1 MSEIKPKFWIAK
13 SDFVSLT
20 DADEGC
26 DALHQCATVSRDGCK
41 ILPDDEPLYTADQ
54 LAEAVAAE
62 RERCIQL
69 IRNEGIT
76 PATPDDPSEEGEAIN
91 DALHHV
97 IEAIRSSAK

>member
-1 MSEIKPKFWIAK
+1 MSEIKPCGWAARSQSGAFLTLAAERHQVECHPQIYR
-13 SDFVSLT
+13 SD
-20 DADEGC
+20 E
-26 DALHQCATVSRDGCK
+26 
-41 ILPDDEPLYTADQ
+41 IIPLYDGNTVAIAI
-54 LAEAVAAE
+54 AEAVAAE